1 MNTKQVV
8 LTPEGLSKIQDQLR
22 YLKTVKRREIAE
34 RLKNAIGF
42 GDISENSEYDDAKNE
57 QALIEGRI
65 MQLEQ
70 LLANVQVADS
80 TETGANEV
88 GLGTTVRVKDLDT
101 NEECEYTIVSFAEVD
116 LAAGKISNES
126 PVGKALLGKTV
137 GDVVSIQVPI
147 GVLTYEVIRVEK
159 RDF

>member
-8 LTPEGLSKIQDQLR
+8 LTPEGLSKIQNQLK

-34 RLKNAIGF
+34 RLKEAIGF

-70 LLANVQVADS
+70 LLANVHVTDS
-80 TETGANEV
+80 DALSTDEI
-88 GLGTTVRVKDLDT
+88 GLGTTVRLKDLET
-101 NEECEYTIVSFAEVD
+101 NEEFEYKIVSFAEVD
-116 LAAGKISNES
+116 LAAGKISNAS
-126 PVGKALLGKTV
+126 PVGKALLGKVV

-147 GVLTYEVIRVEK
+147 GVLTYEIVSISKQE
-159 RDF
+159 F

>member
-8 LTPEGLSKIQDQLR
+8 LTPEGLSKIQDQLK

-34 RLKNAIGF
+34 RLKEAIGF

-70 LLANVQVADS
+70 LLANVHVTNSDATD
-80 TETGANEV
+80 GDGI
-88 GLGTTVRVKDLDT
+88 GLGSTVRLRDLDT
-101 NEECEYTIVSFAEVD
+101 SEEFEYTIVSFAEVD
-116 LAAGKISNES
+116 LSAGKISNVS
-126 PVGKALLGKTV
+126 PVGKALLGKTL
-137 GDVVSIQVPI
+137 GEVVSIQVPI
-147 GVLTYEVIRVEK
+147 GVLTYEIISVGKQE
-159 RDF
+159 F

>member
-1 MNTKQVV
+1 MNTEQVV
-8 LTPEGLSKIQDQLR
+8 LTPEGLSKIQEQLK

-34 RLKNAIGF
+34 RLKDAIGF

-70 LLANVQVADS
+70 LLANVHVANSDA
-80 TETGANEV
+80 TGADEI
-88 GLGTTVRVKDLDT
+88 GLGTSVRLRDLDT
-101 NEECEYTIVSFAEVD
+101 NEEFEYTIVSFAEVD
-116 LAAGKISNES
+116 LSVGKISNLS

-137 GDVVSIQVPI
+137 GEVVSIQVPI
-147 GVLTYEVIRVEK
+147 GVLTYEIIRIGKQE
-159 RDF
+159 F